1 MPSCCEDLLPPASLH
16 EASSSVRYSFRL
28 RVCQTHLKAAEVDWE
43 GTPVRFCQARAPCM
57 LSVGPSLTPLPHLA
71 FLQKCAKFE
80 PISAFKVR
88 PHRFARSRAPL
99 HLTCRPHLTC
109 SHLSPPSPP
118 QLRNRTCERTLCAQK
133 QRVSAG
139 KSARRAASRVPA
151 TTLFPSISSS
161 PSSHALSGDAPSHGG
176 TDAGSLE
183 DTQKRSTDSDT
194 SSEDC
199 QASLKRLQE
208 ALCAAPQAGQPAL
221 RPPSFSA
228 HLAQAV
234 ARFNHAQPLQRI
246 ASSSSGTALAGW
258 GWGGRGDGSELML
271 MDEMMDA
278 LLNQQS
284 ALATASLATCHMHCE
299 LKLHELLPEQ
309 LPASLAAS
317 LGGWGGWD
325 GAQLPCAG
333 GLGLAALEAAPQP
346 GCTRLS
352 LTAALRREA
361 VVSGDGGG
369 GGGSTTVPPLD
380 ARLLL
385 QHLLADPGAQAL
397 RSGCVQ
403 LAFAGGGVASAVDG
417 QLQAAAA
424 HAGGARPQEQLPPA
438 LPPLTPLALCSA
450 HPQRLSS
457 AQPCVAPAGGA
468 WRLRCRLHGQQY
480 ASLMAHR
487 LLHGAPVEALLP
499 AVAGAEGML
508 LVDCMAVEGP
518 PGTHATLSPFA
529 APTACVMTACPHIA
543 AEVNTLARMLL
554 GGGEGA
560 ERRRAMVQGAVRAI
574 GCALRPDSCPPAIA
588 VAALRVAVE
597 HGMRHLTLRLLRGGA
612 TLAAARGA
620 CAAPG
625 AWTLL
630 HHAARGGDA
639 FCCEAVLCA
648 GGAEGLLGR
657 WEDAS
662 AGATPWQLLLRS
674 EALREAAQEADTAH
688 AEEEVDAGAD
698 AASQRRLLVEAYE
711 GDQARLAFKAHLP
724 LFLLG
729 HAILVLRLVTM
740 AAVQALSGGAP
751 SRAALEALRRTDGVL
766 RPPWH
771 VWQTVY
777 FRRWDTSPVWLHVPA
792 FLAAVWL
799 RFTPRG
805 QRAFLGRPNTAN
817 ALLFGAVFLITPLF
831 MESRV
836 RQVYGFTQADCM
848 GVPRD
853 GVALEVAIALGM
865 SALRMRLPTHI
876 ALIFARAL
884 QIGLA
889 SVVLAAPVSMH
900 GDVMGSL
907 YQPLCF
913 AMVAAAM
920 LAYADYSA
928 WGAWLRTR
936 QLKAAKAE

>member
-1 MPSCCEDLLPPASLH
+1 MWHCTAFTLTRRLSFPPSEVRQIRAHLRLQGAAPTMPNGHLASHERQSLPPHASP
-16 EASSSVRYSFRL
+16 R
-28 RVCQTHLKAAEVDWE
+28 
-43 GTPVRFCQARAPCM
+43 
-57 LSVGPSLTPLPHLA
+57 
-71 FLQKCAKFE
+71 
-80 PISAFKVR
+80 
-88 PHRFARSRAPL
+88 
-99 HLTCRPHLTC
+99 
-109 SHLSPPSPP
+109 PP
-118 QLRNRTCERTLCAQK
+118 QLCKRNCERALCAQK
-133 QRVSAG
+133 QRVIAG
-139 KSARRAASRVPA
+139 KSRRAAMSP
-151 TTLFPSISSS
+151 TTTSPPFS
-161 PSSHALSGDAPSHGG
+161 PSHFVPFDPSGDDDWLPDLLSFDSEASGEG
-176 TDAGSLE
+176 TPL
-183 DTQKRSTDSDT
+183 R
-194 SSEDC
+194 
-199 QASLKRLQE
+199 RMQE
-208 ALCAAPQAGQPAL
+208 ALLHAGPQAGPGLPDPFSANLSQAL
-221 RPPSFSA
+221 AGFHSRPPRTS
-228 HLAQAV
+228 
-234 ARFNHAQPLQRI
+234 
-246 ASSSSGTALAGW
+246 SSSSGTAPVGQ
-258 GWGGRGDGSELML
+258 GGAKGDPEQLLLDMMKELL
-271 MDEMMDA
+271 DDH
-278 LLNQQS
+278 S
-284 ALATASLATCHMHCE
+284 ALQAASRTTSHVHCE
-299 LKLHELLPEQ
+299 LKLHALLPEQ
-309 LPASLAAS
+309 VPASLAAS
-317 LGGWGGWD
+317 LGGWSGWD
-325 GAQLPCAG
+325 SSGTQSRLQ
-333 GLGLAALEAAPQP
+333 GLASLEASPQP
-346 GCTRLS
+346 GCARLS

-361 VVSGDGGG
+361 GVRG
-369 GGGSTTVPPLD
+369 GGGSGLTAVPPPE
-380 ARLLL
+380 ARQLL

-397 RSGCVQ
+397 RTGRVQ
-403 LAFAGGGVASAVDG
+403 LAFAGGDVASAVDG
-417 QLQAAAA
+417 QLQLGAA
-424 HAGGARPQEQLPPA
+424 HGGGGAETQEAQWPA

-457 AQPCVAPAGGA
+457 AQPFVAPAGGE

-480 ASLMAHR
+480 ASLLAHR

-529 APTACVMTACPHIA
+529 APTACVLTACPHIA

-554 GGGEGA
+554 GGG

-597 HGMRHLTLRLLRGGA
+597 HGMRHLTLRLLRDGA

-657 WEDAS
+657 WDDAS

-674 EALREAAQEADTAH
+674 EALREAAQEADTAY
-688 AEEEVDAGAD
+688 AGEEADAGAD
-698 AASQRRLLVEAYE
+698 EASQRRLLVEAYE
-711 GDQARLAFKAHLP
+711 GDQARLAFKAHQP
-724 LFLLG
+724 IFLIG

-740 AAVQALSGGAP
+740 AAVQTLSGGAP

-766 RPPWH
+766 RPPWQS
-771 VWQTVY
+771 WQAVY
-777 FRRWDTSPVWLHVPA
+777 FRRWDTSPVWVHAPTL
-792 FLAAVWL
+792 LAAVWL

-805 QRAFLGRPNTAN
+805 RRVFLARPNTAN
-817 ALLFGAVFLITPLF
+817 ALLFAAIFLLAPLF

-836 RQVYGFTQADCM
+836 RQVYGFTQADCL
-848 GVPRD
+848 GVPRV
-853 GVALEVAIALGM
+853 GVMLEVALALGM
-865 SALRMRLPTHI
+865 SALRMRLPLHI
-876 ALIFARAL
+876 ALIFLRAL

-900 GDVMGSL
+900 GDVVGSL

-913 AMVAAAM
+913 AVAATAM

-928 WGAWLRTR
+928 LATWLRAR